1 MRSILAAILT
11 FAVTVT
17 GVLVAID
24 LTQALD
30 SGSSIAAPEAPGA
43 VSPDDLRLIQQFYDA
58 ANSLL
63 AGDDSRA
70 LTAVVSPRIEV
81 HLTNEDPVGGLD
93 AVARRLV
100 ALQRQGDLRL
110 SVSAVS
116 HVDQEIAALVEAHTI
131 ARAGGAPAATEDDLL
146 WQTIDR
152 FRLEGGM
159 IAEYWPGAISSRPL
173 LPPPPF
179 TVPRPAQDATLALA
193 RLEFAPDA
201 TVRPLT
207 IPASQLYLVE
217 NGTLFVSSSQSL
229 AIARVGNTQFTWL
242 AAAEPVG
249 LPLGPGDALLVP
261 AEAASKLTNRGDQPA
276 SILSVFIAPSNVF
289 FGPKHDLSPDMLTAV
304 AMHDP
309 ARLGRRTAWA
319 SGVTSEPLA
328 VSRLP
333 RARSQAAAVPIS
345 GRTRSLEPGEQIEPP
360 TEPGLTLGIVSS
372 GTLHVEIAP
381 APGSATA
388 TPLASDDAA
397 IGTGILRAGDAFAIA
412 PESRYALTNVGA
424 AQVDLTLI
432 EAREAS
438 GVASPAPR

>member
-24 LTQALD
+24 LTQVLG
-30 SGSSIAAPEAPGA
+30 SGSSIAAPDAPGA
-43 VSPDDLRLIQQFYDA
+43 VPPDDLRLIQQFYDA

-63 AGDDSRA
+63 AGNDSRA
-70 LTAVVSPRIEV
+70 LTAIVSPRIDV
-81 HLTNEDPVGGLD
+81 HPVNEDPVGGLD

-110 SVSAVS
+110 SVSAVA
-116 HVDQEIAALVEAHTI
+116 HVDQEIAALVEAHTVV
-131 ARAGGAPAATEDDLL
+131 RTGGSPSAAEDDQL

-152 FRLEGGM
+152 FRIEGGM

-173 LPPPPF
+173 LPPPPV
-179 TVPRPAQDATLALA
+179 TVPLPAENASIALA
-193 RLEFAPDA
+193 RLEFAPDGV
-201 TVRPLT
+201 VRPLA
-207 IPASQLYLVE
+207 IPAPHLLLVE

-229 AIARVGNTQFTWL
+229 AIARVGDTQFTWL
-242 AAAEPVG
+242 AAAEPDG

-261 AEAASKLTNRGDQPA
+261 AEAASKLANRGDQPA
-276 SILSVFIAPSNVF
+276 SILSMLIVPSTVLSS
-289 FGPKHDLSPDMLTAV
+289 PKHDLSPDLLTAV

-309 ARLGRRTAWA
+309 VRLGRKTAWA
-319 SGVTSEPLA
+319 SGMTSEPLA
-328 VSRLP
+328 VGGLP
-333 RARSQAAAVPIS
+333 RARSQSAAVQIS

-372 GTLHVEIAP
+372 GTLHVEIAA
-381 APGSATA
+381 APGSAIA
-388 TPLASDDAA
+388 TPLASEDAA

-424 AQVDLTLI
+424 AQVDLMLV

-438 GVASPAPR
+438 GVASPAPS